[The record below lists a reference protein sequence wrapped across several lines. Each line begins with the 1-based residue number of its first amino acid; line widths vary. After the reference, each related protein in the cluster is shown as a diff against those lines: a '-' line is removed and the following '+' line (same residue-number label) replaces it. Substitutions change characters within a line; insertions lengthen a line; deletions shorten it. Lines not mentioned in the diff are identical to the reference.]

1 MYDLVLMTGSFPT
14 ELSAAG
20 CAVVCAVP
28 CAEAL
33 TVTRAGSRTA
43 SSLREYFITI
53 SSLSVAEPDHYT
65 RRFIAPSAASR
76 SRYTRGPANAGHPVR
91 TPNRERGRPARRAG
105 DARDPR
111 VRVGHGRKGEADSMG
126 FIEYHL

>member
-1 MYDLVLMTGSFPT
+1 MYDLVLKTGSFST

-65 RRFIAPSAASR
+65 RRFFAPSAPHVLDIQEVRLKPDTTDEHRIEGA
-76 SRYTRGPANAGHPVR
+76 AG
-91 TPNRERGRPARRAG
+91 G
-105 DARDPR
+105 
-111 VRVGHGRKGEADSMG
+111 
-126 FIEYHL
+126 